1 MNATQPSRHGRMMLG
16 AAFTAR
22 AELNVRR
29 AAVPAAYIVLAT
41 VMVWS
46 RFAGI
51 GQSLW
56 HDEIFTLEH
65 FVAPGP
71 AASFTHYGTND
82 HILFSVLAW
91 LTVHLPGFSEQSVR
105 LWAVVPFISATA
117 VAAVWLHRRAGASVA
132 LIFAL
137 LSTSSTQLLMVS
149 TEGRGYG
156 LAFLAMA
163 IMTMAAYESATQ
175 RTSGWLTLFAAAGVI
190 GCWTLPTFVLPLF
203 AASAVLF
210 GTPSIRRRLLLR
222 LAVGL
227 CAVGGWYAIP
237 ASALLASRGQQYG
250 VRLPWHAPLTGGATE
265 LAAAFIPTLS
275 PASLIPAIIAFPV
288 LAVGLVRVRRVM
300 PGLAGITVAP
310 VTLTFLA
317 LTIGGFFVDE
327 RFVSYLLVP
336 ILVIAAFGLAALL
349 TPRPGRL
356 GVVAAAYS
364 GSLVMISVFVF
375 AVVSV
380 QHVRLPHEA
389 NREAANAVAAALAQA
404 ERPVILNT
412 PYREDILHYL
422 PGPVP
427 MLVATPET
435 LTAFICSR
443 HLEQTGLVFVQQPYE
458 IDVADTSCLA
468 RRGAT
473 VRVFRQWDR
482 GRRISVW
489 TLPPER

>member
-1 MNATQPSRHGRMMLG
+1 MLDS
-16 AAFTAR
+16 AFTAG
-22 AELNVRR
+22 AGVTVRR
-29 AAVPAAYIVLAT
+29 AAVPAAYVVLAI
-41 VMVWS
+41 VMISS
-46 RFAGI
+46 RFAPI
-51 GQSLW
+51 GQGLW
-56 HDEIFTLEH
+56 HDELFTLEH

-71 AASFTHYGTND
+71 VASFTDYGTND

-91 LTVHLPGFSEQSVR
+91 LTVHLPGFSEQAAR
-105 LWAVVPFISATA
+105 LWAIVPFISGVA
-117 VAAVWLHRRAGASVA
+117 VGTVWLHRRAGAFVA

-149 TEGRGYG
+149 TEARGYG

-163 IMTMAAYESATQ
+163 IMTIAAYESSRQ
-175 RTSGWLTLFAAAGVI
+175 RTSGWLTVFAAAGVI

-210 GTPSIRRRLLLR
+210 GTRSIRRRLLLR
-222 LAVGL
+222 LAVAL
-227 CAVGGWYAIP
+227 CAIGAWYAAP

-265 LAAAFIPTLS
+265 LAAAFIPTVS

-288 LAVGLVRVRRVM
+288 LVIGLVRVRRGM
-300 PGLAGITVAP
+300 PALAAITVAP
-310 VTLTFLA
+310 VAFTFLA
-317 LTIGGFFVDE
+317 LTVGDFFVDE
-327 RFVSYLLVP
+327 RFVSFLLVP
-336 ILVIAAFGLAALL
+336 ILVVAAFGLAALL
-349 TPRPGRL
+349 TPRPGLL
-356 GVVAAAYS
+356 GLVGAAYT

-380 QHVRLPHEA
+380 QHVRQPHEA

-412 PYREDILHYL
+412 PYPEDVLHYL
-422 PGPVP
+422 PGPLP
-427 MLVATPET
+427 MVVVAPKT
-435 LTAFICSR
+435 LGAFICSR
-443 HLEQTGLVFVQQPYE
+443 HVEQTGLVFVQQPYE

-482 GRRISVW
+482 GLRISVW
-489 TLPPER
+489 TLPPKS

>member
-1 MNATQPSRHGRMMLG
+1 MMLD
-16 AAFTAR
+16 ASVTAR

-29 AAVPAAYIVLAT
+29 AAIPAAYVVLAT
-41 VMVWS
+41 VLVWS
-46 RFAGI
+46 RFAAI
-51 GQSLW
+51 GQGLW

-91 LTVHLPGFSEQSVR
+91 LTVQLPGFGEQAAR
-105 LWAVVPFISATA
+105 LWAVVPFISAT
-117 VAAVWLHRRAGASVA
+117 VVGTVWLHRRAGAVVA
-132 LIFAL
+132 LFFAL

-149 TEGRGYG
+149 TEARGYG

-163 IMTMAAYESATQ
+163 VMTIAGYESSTQ
-175 RTSGWLTLFAAAGVI
+175 GTSGWLTVFAGAGVM

-210 GTPSIRRRLLLR
+210 GTRSIRRRLLLR
-222 LAVGL
+222 LAVAL
-227 CAVGGWYAIP
+227 CAIGGWYAVP
-237 ASALLASRGQQYG
+237 VSALLASRGQQYG

-275 PASLIPAIIAFPV
+275 PASLIPALVAFPV

-310 VTLTFLA
+310 VALTVLA

-336 ILVIAAFGLAALL
+336 IFVIAAFGLAVLL
-349 TPRPGRL
+349 TPRPGLL

-364 GSLVMISVFVF
+364 GSLVMISAFVF

-380 QHVRLPHEA
+380 QHVRVPHEA
-389 NREAANAVAAALAQA
+389 NREAANAVAA
-404 ERPVILNT
+404 I
-412 PYREDILHYL
+412 
-422 PGPVP
+422 
-427 MLVATPET
+427 ET
-435 LTAFICSR
+435 KGS
-443 HLEQTGLVFVQQPYE
+443 
-458 IDVADTSCLA
+458 
-468 RRGAT
+468 
-473 VRVFRQWDR
+473 
-482 GRRISVW
+482 
-489 TLPPER
+489 

>member
-1 MNATQPSRHGRMMLG
+1 M
-16 AAFTAR
+16 
-22 AELNVRR
+22 
-29 AAVPAAYIVLAT
+29 
-41 VMVWS
+41 
-46 RFAGI
+46 
-51 GQSLW
+51 
-56 HDEIFTLEH
+56 
-65 FVAPGP
+65 
-71 AASFTHYGTND
+71 
-82 HILFSVLAW
+82 
-91 LTVHLPGFSEQSVR
+91 
-105 LWAVVPFISATA
+105 
-117 VAAVWLHRRAGASVA
+117 
-132 LIFAL
+132 
-137 LSTSSTQLLMVS
+137 LST
-149 TEGRGYG
+149 EARGYG
-156 LAFLAMA
+156 LAFMAMA
-163 IMTMAAYESATQ
+163 VMTIAAYESVEKS
-175 RTSGWLTLFAAAGVI
+175 TSKWLTLFAVAGVI
-190 GCWTLPTFVLPLF
+190 GCWTLPTFLLPFLG
-203 AASAVLF
+203 ASGVLF
-210 GTPSIRRRLLLR
+210 GIRSLRRRLLVR
-222 LAVGL
+222 LAVVF
-227 CAVGGWYAIP
+227 CAVAGWYAIP

-300 PGLAGITVAP
+300 PGLARITVAP
-310 VTLTFLA
+310 VTFTFLA

-380 QHVRLPHEA
+380 HHVRLPHEA
-389 NREAANAVAAALAQA
+389 NREAAGAVAAALAQA

-427 MLVATPET
+427 LLVAAPKS

-458 IDVADTSCLA
+458 MAVADTSCLA